1 VSFAQ
6 VAQRYTRAA
15 ILGAQTKSGSLAT
28 FKILLRSLYTVVSF
42 IAANIEIACLLPFLS
57 ALHKT
62 SVLILSV
69 LTGRMQQTA
78 WRLW

>member
-1 VSFAQ
+1 MCFAQ

-28 FKILLRSLYTVVSF
+28 FKILLRSLCTVVSF
-42 IAANIEIACLLPFLS
+42 IASNIGIASLLPFLS

-62 SVLILSV
+62 SVLILSI
-69 LTGRMQQTA
+69 LTGRVQQTA
-78 WRLW
+78 W